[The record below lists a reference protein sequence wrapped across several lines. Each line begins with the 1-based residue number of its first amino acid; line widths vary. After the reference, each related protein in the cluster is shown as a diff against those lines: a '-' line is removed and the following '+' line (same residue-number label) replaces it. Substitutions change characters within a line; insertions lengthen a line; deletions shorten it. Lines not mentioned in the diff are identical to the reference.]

1 MIEGET
7 YDGSNEHLV
16 SLVTKGEPAA
26 ITSKLCLP
34 LSSLW
39 FMSLVT
45 CTYCYSRTAMSVEV
59 YATPYRHERIAI
71 QIHEGRRT
79 ERQAMITIQQ

>member
-1 MIEGET
+1 
-7 YDGSNEHLV
+7 
-16 SLVTKGEPAA
+16 
-26 ITSKLCLP
+26 
-34 LSSLW
+34 
-39 FMSLVT
+39 
-45 CTYCYSRTAMSVEV
+45 MSVEV